1 MATTAAL
8 RQLVV
13 LACEAVPLTLL
24 VEKVDAASLCRS
36 FAAHVVQVPGKV
48 RHNYCDQ

>member
-1 MATTAAL
+1 MATRAAL
-8 RQLVV
+8 PQLVV

-24 VEKVDAASLCRS
+24 VEKPTAGLRRS